1 MSATLE
7 RPPERATP
15 PRALRD
21 VAAILVAGGV
31 AGVLIG
37 SLGSRVAMRIAA
49 LTARDGAEGLTT

>member
-15 PRALRD
+15 PSALRD

-37 SLGSRVAMRIAA
+37 GLGSRVAMRIAA
-49 LTARDGAEGLTT
+49 